1 MRLPN
6 LIYFLP
12 ALAIASQQP
21 EPHSAIVR
29 VSAAVSR
36 ADAYSL
42 ASQMGRDFVDALFE
56 AREYAENMA
65 EPSVSGLERAKDDDD
80 DGGGGESD
88 DTGKLI
94 GKLASA
100 FRPIMKQFVLVV
112 NTVLPAG
119 PQRQLVKAAADAV
132 DSLLPL
138 ILKYALG
145 L

>member
-6 LIYFLP
+6 LLFLFP
-12 ALAIASQQP
+12 LLAIAS
-21 EPHSAIVR
+21 EPRNPVP
-29 VSAAVSR
+29 R

-42 ASQMGRDFVDALFE
+42 ATQLGKDFVDVLVETRQLTERFA
-56 AREYAENMA
+56 
-65 EPSVSGLERAKDDDD
+65 PGVERARDDED
-80 DGGGGESD
+80 GESD
-88 DTGKLI
+88 ETSKLV

-100 FRPIMKQFVLVV
+100 FRPIMKEFVAVV
-112 NTVLPAG
+112 NSILPAG

-145 L
+145 I